1 MTFAPPETQTPV
13 ATWSAVLFDLD
24 GTLVDSGHDIT
35 AALATT
41 FAEFGIPIPDAAG
54 LRAYVGPP
62 LLDSLMRM
70 AGLNE
75 PDAWKVLTRYR
86 EIYGAAALKSPVFP
100 GVLGVLKRLHDARVP
115 VALATSKPEALAEA
129 ILRHRDL
136 LPYFTVVTGASEDE
150 TLSKKADIVAEAMR
164 RLRARGIDPTD
175 AVMIG
180 DRAYDTDG
188 ARANGL
194 PTVLVEWGYGSPA
207 EAREAYAVVHSVEQ
221 LARILKV

>member
-1 MTFAPPETQTPV
+1 MTFAPFETKSPAT
-13 ATWSAVLFDLD
+13 TWSAVLFDLD

-41 FAEFGIPIPDAAG
+41 FVEFGIAVPDAAG

-62 LLDSLMRM
+62 LLDSLMHM
-70 AGLNE
+70 AGLSE
-75 PDAWKVLTRYR
+75 PDAWKVLNRYR
-86 EIYGAAALKSPVFP
+86 ELYGAEALKSPVFP
-100 GVLGVLKRLHDARVP
+100 GVLGVLKRLNAAHVP
-115 VALATSKPEALAEA
+115 VALATSKPEALATE
-129 ILRHRDL
+129 ILRHREL
-136 LPYFTVVTGASEDE
+136 LPYFTVVTGASDDE
-150 TLSKKADIVAEAMR
+150 KLSKKADIVAEAMR
-164 RLRARGIDPTD
+164 RLRMRGIDPSD

-207 EAREAYAVVHSVEQ
+207 EARAAYAVVHSAEQ